1 MPLVK
6 VAGTTSQQLNKVI
19 FENDGDNGDVNRL
32 STDLWQG
39 LEDFKMK
46 FHVLLSSALEPCE
59 ASRLFCT

>member
-59 ASRLFCT
+59 ASCT